1 MFKAIRCQSG
11 SRAFGF
17 RLRSEV
23 SFFKSSIGIHKLKS
37 NAIFQFSL
45 KNLCGN
51 FVLQMHSEVDCYKKY
66 NVHTEFPGNLKL
78 HIQQID
84 IMPTRVTPILTLILI
99 TILAPILMP
108 FFPFVQVCTSTGT
121 EYIQNIFSCS
131 LKKPL
136 PPKKTERN

>member
-17 RLRSEV
+17 RLRSEL

-51 FVLQMHSEVDCYKKY
+51 FVLQMHSDVNCYKMY
-66 NVHTEFPGNLKL
+66 NVHTEFPRNLKL
-78 HIQQID
+78 HNIQQIGD
-84 IMPTRVTPILTLILI
+84 TNSDTDSDNNSGPNSDAIFPI
-99 TILAPILMP
+99 
-108 FFPFVQVCTSTGT
+108 CTSLYKYRTRI
-121 EYIQNIFSCS
+121 Y
-131 LKKPL
+131 
-136 PPKKTERN
+136 PKYFLVFPQKTSPTKEN